1 MLAQAISRR
10 TLSTF
15 EKISRRER
23 PQLQPVLTL
32 QWPANHCL
40 PAEREITRISIA
52 KLAGA

>member
-23 PQLQPVLTL
+23 PQLQPVL
-32 QWPANHCL
+32 
-40 PAEREITRISIA
+40 
-52 KLAGA
+52 